1 MKSTTCALLE
11 LPKMT
16 DPRGNL
22 SFVEETRHIPFA
34 IRRVFFLYD
43 VPSAERRAG
52 HALRRCHQFII
63 AMSGSFDVLVDYG
76 GGRERFRLSRADHGL
91 YLPPLVWREIENFST
106 NSVCLVLAS
115 EFYDIQDYVDTYED
129 FLKVVGPPSR

>member
-1 MKSTTCALLE
+1 
-11 LPKMT
+11 
-16 DPRGNL
+16 
-22 SFVEETRHIPFA
+22 
-34 IRRVFFLYD
+34 
-43 VPSAERRAG
+43 
-52 HALRRCHQFII
+52 
-63 AMSGSFDVLVDYG
+63 MSGSFDVLVDYG

-115 EFYDIQDYVDTYED
+115 EFHDIQDYVDTYED